1 MVRAGFRFGYRID
14 GLAVY
19 FIHIYVS
26 LCRRKKE
33 ERYKW
38 CLGLIPWILSLAFLV
53 GGIVRTVGYIALD

>member
-1 MVRAGFRFGYRID
+1 MLVFVLGTGLMVWLYILYISMSVYAGE
-14 GLAVY
+14 
-19 FIHIYVS
+19 
-26 LCRRKKE
+26 KKE